1 MSGDGET
8 CLPPLLLEKEVSDF
22 LRQTWKGDLEIEDE
36 DDQNDERYYRLLHQ
50 LGTPPAVTTLRVNTL
65 QHDKHEVA
73 RELKAELE
81 KQYVD
86 KGSNPPPIVLHP
98 ALKDVL
104 VIPSRGPNSRTPD
117 VKKEVIVD
125 LACGMA
131 VLRGADVFVLGIMGA
146 PAYLAAGETVAVYAD
161 LDGHC
166 LKGMKDEY
174 KERKLY
180 VGCGVMQLSRDQ
192 IFCAAHVKL
201 RGVGI
206 KMTQPLYEAPSLD
219 DVLPDTVFA
228 QNLPS
233 IVCSLVLD
241 PQPGETV
248 IDMCASPGGKTNH
261 IATLMKDKGRVVAL
275 DKSAIK
281 VEKIFTNVQRW
292 KLTCV
297 ESYAQ
302 DSTKCLD
309 EKAEIKGPPPFPPE
323 SFDRVLLDVPCS
335 ALGQRPSSRNRM
347 TLKSLHSYPL
357 YQKRFIETGVQLL
370 KKGGVL
376 VYSTCTITMEEN
388 ERQVVWMLEKYPCL
402 KLAEQTPHLG
412 DVGRP
417 CKGLTSLQCNM
428 LQRFDP
434 TGVTTKSKYFTDN
447 DTIGFFIAKFVKTT
461 DDS

>member
-1 MSGDGET
+1 MSDDGGT
-8 CLPPLLLEKEVSDF
+8 DLPPLLLEKEVSDH
-22 LRQTWKGDLEIEDE
+22 LKQTWKGDLEVEDE
-36 DDQNDERYYRLLHQ
+36 DDENDERFYKLLKQ
-50 LGTPPAVTTLRVNTL
+50 LGTPPTVTTLRVNTL
-65 QHDKHEVA
+65 HCDKHVVA
-73 RELKAELE
+73 KELKPVLE
-81 KQYVD
+81 KQYVER
-86 KGSNPPPIVLHP
+86 GSNPPPIVLHP

-104 VIPSRGPNSRTPD
+104 VIPSRGPNSKPPE

-146 PAYLAAGETVAVYAD
+146 PAYLSTGEMVAVYAD
-161 LDGHC
+161 LDAQCRKG
-166 LKGMKDEY
+166 LKEEY
-174 KERKLY
+174 RERKLY

-192 IFCAAHVKL
+192 IFCSAQVKL
-201 RGVGI
+201 RGVGV
-206 KMTQPLYEAPSLD
+206 KMTHPLYEAPSLD
-219 DVLPDTVFA
+219 EVLPELVFP

-248 IDMCASPGGKTNH
+248 IDMCSSPGGKTNH
-261 IATLMKDKGRVVAL
+261 IATLMKDKGRVIAL

-281 VEKIFTNVQRW
+281 VEKVIANLKRW
-292 KLTCV
+292 NISCV
-297 ESYAQ
+297 ECYAQ

-309 EKAEIKGPPPFPPE
+309 EKSEIKGPPPFPPQ

-347 TLKSLHSYPL
+347 TLKSLQSYPV

-370 KKGGVL
+370 KTGGTL

-388 ERQVVWMLEKYPCL
+388 ERQVAWMLQKYPCL
-402 KLAEQTPHLG
+402 KLAEQNPHLG

-417 CKGLTSLQCNM
+417 CKGLSSSQCNM

-434 TGVTTKSKYFTDN
+434 TSVTSKSKYFTDN
-447 DTIGFFIAKFVKTT
+447 DTIGFFIAKFVKVE
-461 DDS
+461 DPS